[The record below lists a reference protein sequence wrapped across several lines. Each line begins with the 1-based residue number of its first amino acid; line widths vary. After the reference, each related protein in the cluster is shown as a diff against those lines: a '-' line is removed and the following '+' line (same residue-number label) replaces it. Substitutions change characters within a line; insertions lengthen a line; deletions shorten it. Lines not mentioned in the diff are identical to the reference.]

1 MFTRLSNFSY
11 GSYRIANIDSG
22 CTTGANIE
30 MNIHLQKYEQDF
42 LRTVLGEC
50 LYSELLENLET
61 DSNVYYK
68 LKSTADPKWSW
79 LVNGKSYTAIS
90 SNCGCSSTS
99 CSTHKWDGLIK
110 KVASIDTVSVWETI
124 MAPYIYF
131 HWALNYRTLNLG
143 VGEGS
148 GTSNGASQENT
159 SKKRVDA
166 WNEIVQSVH
175 YGFPNGRVSL
185 NQFLQDH
192 QTEFPT
198 AQTVC
203 LTPMTY
209 YDI

>member
-22 CTTGANIE
+22 CDANASIE
-30 MNIHLQKYEQDF
+30 MTIHLQKYEQEF
-42 LRTVLGEC
+42 LRMVLGEC
-50 LYSELLENLET
+50 LYAELLENLET
-61 DSNVYYK
+61 DGNGYYE
-68 LKSTADPKWSW
+68 LIETAEEKWSW
-79 LVNGKSYTAIS
+79 LVNGKSYTATLN
-90 SNCGCSSTS
+90 NCGCSSTS
-99 CSTHKWDGLIK
+99 CSTHKWDGLIR
-110 KVASIDTVSVWETI
+110 KVATVQSESIWETI

-131 HWALNYRTLNLG
+131 NWALNYRTLNLG

-148 GTSNGASQENT
+148 GTSNGATQENT
-159 SKKRVDA
+159 SNKRVDA
-166 WNEIVQSVH
+166 WNEIVTSVN
-175 YGFPNGRVSL
+175 YGYPNGRVSL

-203 LTPMTY
+203 PNLMTY